1 MISKM
6 FPIITYGL
14 GSIGIGSLG
23 SLGVTLSSS
32 PALTTIASTIQTV
45 EGYYP
50 GTYAYVNNN
59 PGNLVYVGQ
68 AGATL
73 GSGGF
78 ASFPTYDA
86 GYQALLNQIQLYA
99 NKGMTIQDMMNV
111 YAPAGQGG
119 NNPTSYANT
128 VATALGVSPD
138 TLVSDA
144 LAGNATAGISLSISS
159 ITSDGSSTDSLFSSL
174 STISDP
180 ISQLASNLGID
191 PTTFYVGLG
200 ISALTVL
207 VMVGKV

>member
-1 MISKM
+1 M

-14 GSIGIGSLG
+14 GSIG

-59 PGNLVYVGQ
+59 PGNLIYVGQ

-73 GSGGF
+73 GTGGF

-144 LAGNATAGISLSISS
+144 LAGNATAGISLSIPS
-159 ITSDGSSTDSLFSSL
+159 ITSDGTDNILNN
-174 STISDP
+174 ISDP